1 MSDLFYI
8 RPAMPEIPA
17 YLFGLRGACQE
28 GVAQR
33 RSPAVAIA
41 GAVLTAALGV
51 ALVPPAGAAA
61 ARASAS
67 ASTGANATTNV
78 AGSAGAGIGDA
89 LAGLPAS
96 SLRSVLSR
104 AVAMLPAGTVVALP
118 AAVLPQLSSRVQ
130 ISPAVLSALPIDKL
144 LIVVAPA
151 LAALPTATLLGLVG
165 AVVSA
170 LPPAS
175 VLGLIGPVE
184 GGGAGVVAGAGTGAA
199 LQPTTTTR
207 ANTTTTLASV
217 VIAAAPVSVTAS
229 GAAGARCA
237 AARSDVEAAEL
248 LLPAQFEYRC
258 PGSTELFAGDRQHWG
273 TTCSMASLCRGHSY
287 IAINPGL
294 IGRSEARLRYV
305 VAHETCHALDV
316 AARRPL
322 DESAADACAAAHGFP
337 RV

>member
-1 MSDLFYI
+1 
-8 RPAMPEIPA
+8 MP
-17 YLFGLRGACQE
+17 
-28 GVAQR
+28 
-33 RSPAVAIA
+33 IA
-41 GAVLTAALGV
+41 GAVLTAALWV
-51 ALVPPAGAAA
+51 ALVPPARAAND
-61 ARASAS
+61 RASAS
-67 ASTGANATTNV
+67 AGTAGVNATTNL

-89 LAGLPAS
+89 LAGLPVS
-96 SLRSVLSR
+96 SLPSVLSR

-118 AAVLPQLSSRVQ
+118 AAVLRQLSSRVQ

-144 LIVVAPA
+144 LTVVAPV
-151 LAALPTATLLGLVG
+151 LGALPTATLLALVG

-170 LPPAS
+170 LPTAS
-175 VLGLIGPVE
+175 VLGLFGPV
-184 GGGAGVVAGAGTGAA
+184 GGGAAVVAATSEAA
-199 LQPTTTTR
+199 LRPSTTTTR
-207 ANTTTTLASV
+207 ATTTTVATV
-217 VIAAAPVSVTAS
+217 VIAAAPAWVTAS
-229 GAAGARCA
+229 GAVGARCA
-237 AARSDVEAAEL
+237 AARSDVEAAGL
-248 LLPAQFEYRC
+248 VLPAQFEYRC

-337 RV
+337 RI